1 MAKTT
6 NGAQNDATAQPL
18 ANLLAPLLEIAD
30 HTEAGPL
37 DTPTWRVLAT
47 RAVRERLGALL
58 HAALQQTSRTDVP
71 GDVQAMLAHVHWRAA
86 AAALYQQQELA
97 AILRWCAAA
106 DIPCIVLKGSA
117 LAVTLY
123 ADPALRPCG
132 DLDLLFAPGAI
143 PQVGEMLGANG
154 YVNRYGQRAGRLP
167 RATSEFHFS
176 RCGPRPVI
184 VEPHWHITSNPYY
197 VRRMPVAWFWQQT
210 ATATIGG
217 AAAWVLAPPAQFL
230 HLVTHYYLHAQGR
243 HLLWSFDI
251 ALLLA
256 RCAATWDWD
265 ALAVQAER
273 FGVAAHCLGCVEVFG
288 QLDDV
293 VDAVRL
299 DHHIGHAY
307 QFGNNDGQ
315 AADLL
320 TSAWVGTRRRER
332 DGDAL
337 GISAEDAGLA
347 VAAADKAAGAVFLHP
362 RREILVGGGEGQKDV
377 DRLRLGAVVG
387 VERGGGVSVVG
398 REAEVIQVTP
408 SYLFT
413 LGVGLFLAALA

>member
-71 GDVQAMLAHVHWRAA
+71 GDVQAMLAHVHCRAA

-167 RATSEFHFS
+167 RATSELHFS

-230 HLVTHYYLHAQGR
+230 HLVAHYYLHAQGR

-273 FGVAAHCLGCVEVFG
+273 FGLGLFARTALIMAEREWGVAVP
-288 QLDDV
+288 
-293 VDAVRL
+293 AV
-299 DHHIGHAY
+299 G
-307 QFGNNDGQ
+307 
-315 AADLL
+315 
-320 TSAWVGTRRRER
+320 
-332 DGDAL
+332 
-337 GISAEDAGLA
+337 
-347 VAAADKAAGAVFLHP
+347 AAALNRTRSNYGERVAVWAMARPGAPPWVLWQAVQTP
-362 RREILVGGGEGQKDV
+362 SP
-377 DRLRLGAVVG
+377 RLRLHLLARLVLPSRAG
-387 VERGGGVSVVG
+387 VRRFWRGTERGRMARAYLWRILRLPAELRGVW
-398 REAEVIQVTP
+398 RQ
-408 SYLFT
+408 LW
-413 LGVGLFLAALA
+413 ALWRGAQDRVSCG